1 MSEIEVAE
9 GTTPLNLRYNMQS
22 SNPSAYQKRVT
33 SYLYP
38 TQNGIV
44 TDKSSRTIR
53 FLVGSNFFLD
63 GRNSYLRLQA
73 KIDGGI
79 GDPAVTPGLYV
90 NSVNTSGSLPTLVA
104 PWNHAIFTSY
114 TETWI
119 KSLTLYTNMGVVIE
133 QIRDYNILGAIMKAN
148 IEPEYAQSVGFES
161 LNIVD
166 SAVNDLSVL
175 DRSIMASQFK
185 TYVIEMRG
193 SGFLKAFNYLPLKAL
208 AGQNSNSL
216 QIEIEFAELSDM
228 VIAWQSTAGEGQTPE
243 IPTNYSLQSSA
254 SQPTPNSALA
264 NLGYTLQNIV
274 LVQSLLQDDLMEAS
288 LMDTIKSV
296 PLMIHYDTFRHY
308 TNKIPANSSG
318 NYTLSVSEY
327 QESVKSLT
335 STSRYANAK
344 IQTVDTTSFMNPNL
358 QQYQLQIGPVYFPSQ
373 PILMSVGGTGDVP
386 DLGEQYYEYTKEN
399 QKAMFYNKGFQPSG
413 SFFVKGA
420 NGNFYVQSQKDNA
433 QFILTNDLRPFPD
446 YAIGDPE
453 YHEYIS
459 GYNTKSSPQ
468 PLQLI
473 LQNAAQKTIP
483 VTMGNSDVI
492 VDSFTNY
499 DSYCVIQ
506 SNEVYIIS

>member
-22 SNPSAYQKRVT
+22 SNPSAYQKRIT

-38 TQNGIV
+38 TQNGTI
-44 TDKSSRTIR
+44 TDKTSRTLR
-53 FLVGSNFFLD
+53 FLVGSNFFMD

-73 KIDGGI
+73 RVDG
-79 GDPAVTPGLYV
+79 T
-90 NSVNTSGSLPTLVA
+90 NVNTIDQNTGLAVA
-104 PWNHAIFTSY
+104 PWNRAIFTSY

-133 QIRDYNILGAIMKAN
+133 QIRDYNVLGAIMKAN

-166 SAVNDLSVL
+166 SAANSLSVEQ
-175 DRSIMASQFK
+175 RQIMASQFK
-185 TYVIEMRG
+185 TYIIEMRG

-208 AGQNSNSL
+208 AGQNSNSF
-216 QIEIEFAELSDM
+216 QIEIEFGGLSDM
-228 VIAWQSTAGEGQTPE
+228 VVAWQSQAGQNPI
-243 IPTNYSLQSSA
+243 IPTSYGLSLGGA
-254 SQPTPNSALA
+254 VLPTANSGTG
-264 NLGYTLQNIV
+264 LGYTLQNIV

-296 PLMIHYDTFRHY
+296 PLMIHYDTYRHY
-308 TNKIPANSSG
+308 TNKIGANAGG
-318 NYTLSVSEY
+318 NNTLSISEY

-335 STSRYANAK
+335 SVSRYSNA
-344 IQTVDTTSFMNPNL
+344 IQLQTIDNTAFLDPNIS
-358 QQYQLQIGPVYFPSQ
+358 QYQLQIGPVYFNSQ
-373 PILMSVGGTGDVP
+373 PILTSASGVSQVP
-386 DLGEQYYEYTKEN
+386 DLGEQYYEYTKQN
-399 QKAMFYNKGFQPSG
+399 QKAMFYNKGFQPSVVQYYTFG
-413 SFFVKGA
+413 
-420 NGNFYVQSQKDNA
+420 GNIYMQSQKSNS
-433 QFILTNDLRPFPD
+433 QFILTTDLRPFPD

-453 YHEYIS
+453 YHEFIS

-468 PLQLI
+468 PLQLL
-473 LQNAAQKTIP
+473 LQN
-483 VTMGNSDVI
+483 GNQNTTPFAGVNGSDVT